1 MVSPIFV
8 CTSSLDYIKKQGYIP
23 LGFVKKKTFFPLGFV
38 NFRKKSLLVSRK
50 STIFA
55 HRNHYNMYL
64 SRSID
69 TLLLEWKNSISLK
82 PLLLR
87 GARQV
92 GKSWAVE
99 HLGKSFDHFIEVNF
113 EKRPD
118 MIDVFERVHDVHDLA
133 NNLSILY
140 NTPIEAGK
148 TLLFLDEIQD
158 SPDAIKSLWAFK
170 EDFPGLHVVAA
181 GSLLEFAL
189 KELPSFG
196 VGRIRSLFVYPFSF
210 DEFLQAEGKSAW
222 VKAKQEASS
231 QKPLF
236 TPLYND
242 LVQHYRTFLMVGG
255 MPASV
260 AAWVTTHDY
269 RNCQAELDDIQ
280 LTYYDDF
287 KKYAKKVDSTLL
299 RNTLQSVILQ
309 IGKKFTYSKV
319 EGDNRA
325 DEVKKA
331 LGLLC
336 DAGIIKRVS
345 HTAANGLPL
354 GAEVNEKFRK
364 YIYLDSGLL
373 LRILDMDLGGARQ
386 LTDLILAGTAD
397 DLVNKGG
404 LAEMMLGWELV
415 KYNNPRSQH
424 DLYYWEN
431 TADGANS
438 EVDYIIARDMKVLP
452 IECKAGV
459 SGKMKSLYLFMRQKH
474 LTDAVR
480 CSLENFAQLE
490 YLDKQ
495 DDDSLRRIQII
506 PLFAVSN
513 L

>member
-1 MVSPIFV
+1 
-8 CTSSLDYIKKQGYIP
+8 
-23 LGFVKKKTFFPLGFV
+23 
-38 NFRKKSLLVSRK
+38 LLVSGNNEYFCTVLKYLR
-50 STIFA
+50 S
-55 HRNHYNMYL
+55 MYIE
-64 SRSID
+64 RSID
-69 TLLLEWKNSISLK
+69 ALLLDWKNSRSLK

-99 HLGKSFDHFIEVNF
+99 HLGESFDYFIEVNF

-118 MIDVFERVHDVHDLA
+118 LKNVFETVHDVHELA
-133 NNLSILY
+133 NSLSMLY
-140 NTPIEAGK
+140 NKPVEPGR
-148 TLLFLDEIQD
+148 TLIFLDEIQD
-158 SPDAIKSLWAFK
+158 SPDAIRSLWSFK

-210 DEFLQAEGKSAW
+210 DEFLVAEGKSSW

-231 QKPLF
+231 DKPL
-236 TPLYND
+236 PVALHND

-260 AAWVTTHDY
+260 AAWIGSHDY
-269 RNCQAELDDIQ
+269 SQCQTELDDIQ

-287 KKYAKKVDSTLL
+287 AKYSKKVDPTLL

-309 IGKKFTYSKV
+309 IGNKFVYSKV
-319 EGDNRA
+319 DGSYRA
-325 DEVKKA
+325 EEVKKA

-336 DAGIIKRVS
+336 DAGIVKRVS
-345 HTAANGLPL
+345 HTAGNGLPL
-354 GAEVNEKFRK
+354 GAETNDKFRK

-373 LRILDMDLGGARQ
+373 LRILDMDLGSAQQ
-386 LTDLILAGTAD
+386 LTELIVAGTAE

-404 LAEMMLGWELV
+404 LAEMVLGWELL

-431 TADGANS
+431 TAEGTQS
-438 EVDYIIARDMKVLP
+438 EVDYVIARNMKVLP
-452 IECKAGV
+452 VECKAGT
-459 SGKMKSLYLFMRQKH
+459 SGKMKSLYVFMRQKH

-480 CSLENFAQLE
+480 CSLENFSLLE
-490 YLDKQ
+490 SFDKVVEAP
-495 DDDSLRRIQII
+495 RRIAINPLYAISTLYNAATPFI
-506 PLFAVSN
+506 PL

>member
-1 MVSPIFV
+1 M
-8 CTSSLDYIKKQGYIP
+8 YIE
-23 LGFVKKKTFFPLGFV
+23 
-38 NFRKKSLLVSRK
+38 
-50 STIFA
+50 
-55 HRNHYNMYL
+55 
-64 SRSID
+64 RSID
-69 TLLLEWKNSISLK
+69 TLLLEWKNSSSLK

-99 HLGKSFDHFIEVNF
+99 HLGESFDYFIEVNF

-118 MIDVFERVHDVHDLA
+118 MKELFEKVHDVHELA
-133 NNLSILY
+133 NSLSMLY
-140 NTPIEAGK
+140 GKPVEPGK
-148 TLLFLDEIQD
+148 TLIFLDEIQN
-158 SPDAIKSLWAFK
+158 STDAMRSLWSFK

-210 DEFLQAEGKSAW
+210 DEFLVAEGKSSL
-222 VKAKQEASS
+222 VNAKKKASS
-231 QKPLF
+231 DKPLL
-236 TPLYND
+236 TALHND

-260 AAWVTTHDY
+260 SAWINSRDY
-269 RNCQAELDDIQ
+269 RQSQTELDDIQ

-287 KKYAKKVDSTLL
+287 AKYAKKVDPTLL

-309 IGKKFTYSKV
+309 IGNKFVYSKV
-319 EGDNRA
+319 EGTYRA
-325 DEVKKA
+325 EEVKKA

-336 DAGIIKRVS
+336 DAGIIKRVN

-354 GAEVNEKFRK
+354 GAETNEKFRK

-373 LRILDMDLGGARQ
+373 LRILDMDLGSAQ
-386 LTDLILAGTAD
+386 LLTELIVAGTAE

-404 LAEMMLGWELV
+404 LTEMVLGWELV

-431 TADGANS
+431 IAEGTRS
-438 EVDYIIARDMKVLP
+438 EVDYVIARDMKVLP
-452 IECKAGV
+452 IECKAGT
-459 SGKMKSLYLFMRQKH
+459 SGKMKSLHVFMRKKH
-474 LTDAVR
+474 LTNAIR
-480 CSLENFAQLE
+480 CSLENFSLLE
-490 YLDKQ
+490 NQDKQ
-495 DDDSLRRIQII
+495 DENALRRILIN
-506 PLFAVSN
+506 PLYAISN
-513 L
+513 LYNSTSPSIPVA

>member
-1 MVSPIFV
+1 
-8 CTSSLDYIKKQGYIP
+8 
-23 LGFVKKKTFFPLGFV
+23 
-38 NFRKKSLLVSRK
+38 
-50 STIFA
+50 
-55 HRNHYNMYL
+55 MYL
-64 SRSID
+64 ERLID
-69 TLLLEWKNSISLK
+69 TLLLEWKNSPRLK

-92 GKSWAVE
+92 GKSWAVK
-99 HLGKSFDHFIEVNF
+99 HLGETFEYFIEVNF

-118 MIDVFERVHDVHDLA
+118 MLEVFRKIHDVHELA
-133 NNLSILY
+133 DSLSMLY
-140 NTPIEAGK
+140 NTPVIPGK

-158 SPDAIKSLWAFK
+158 SADAIKSLWSFK
-170 EDFPGLHVVAA
+170 EDFPELHVAAA

-189 KELPSFG
+189 RELPSFG

-210 DEFLQAEGKSAW
+210 DEFLVAEGKAAW
-222 VKAKQEASS
+222 VKAKQEASAE
-231 QKPLF
+231 KPL
-236 TPLYND
+236 LNAMHNE

-269 RNCQAELDDIQ
+269 RQCQTELDDIQ

-287 KKYAKKVDSTLL
+287 PKYAKKVDPTLL
-299 RNTLQSVILQ
+299 RNTLRSVVMQ
-309 IGKKFTYSKV
+309 IGDKFTYSRV
-319 EGDNRA
+319 DGGYRA
-325 DEVKKA
+325 EDVKKA
-331 LGLLC
+331 LALLC

-354 GAEVNEKFRK
+354 GAEVNDKFRK

-386 LTDLILAGTAD
+386 LTELIIAGTAE

-404 LAEMMLGWELV
+404 LAEMVLGWELV

-424 DLYYWEN
+424 ELYYWEN
-431 TADGANS
+431 TAEGTRS
-438 EVDYIIARDMKVLP
+438 EVDYIIARDLKVMP

-459 SGKMKSLYLFMRQKH
+459 SGKMKSLYEFMRQKQ

-480 CSLENFAQLE
+480 CSLENFGQLE
-490 YLDKQ
+490 NRDKKA
-495 DDDSLRRIQII
+495 DGAMRHVKII
-506 PLFAVSN
+506 PLYAISN
-513 L
+513 LYDKAEYTINL